1 MPEPKFPGDLSE
13 LDFVAAY
20 SRSTLRKP
28 QLAADAALRALVF
41 ADTSDRV
48 VLVGLIAGELS
59 EACRRLVAVYRAL
72 ADRRVNVARS
82 LLAPLPGLVE
92 WREFA
97 HEAGTFSPE
106 QIVRELGLGEEAM
119 RHAESL
125 RGQPSLADLGELV
138 AAAETGNPM
147 FLVPTFGRADEAWV
161 AGIDREG
168 RTVATSFAAAS
179 EPDAIGL
186 ADLTADLCGIARGF
200 LESYLQGRRSAGRRD
215 D

>member
-1 MPEPKFPGDLSE
+1 MPETTFPGNLGE

-28 QLAADAALRALVF
+28 QLAADAALRSLVF

-59 EACRRLVAVYRAL
+59 EACRRLAAVYRAL
-72 ADRRVNVARS
+72 ADRRYSIARS
-82 LLAPLPGLVE
+82 LMTPLPGADE
-92 WREFA
+92 WRAFV
-97 HEAGTFSPE
+97 HEAATFSPE
-106 QIVRELGLGEEAM
+106 QVVRELGLGEEALP
-119 RHAESL
+119 HAENL
-125 RGQPSLADLGELV
+125 RGQPSLADLNELV
-138 AAAETGNPM
+138 AAAETGNQM

-161 AGIDREG
+161 AGVDRNG
-168 RTVATSFAAAS
+168 RTVAASFAAAS

-200 LESYLQGRRSAGRRD
+200 LESYLHGRRTAGRRE
-215 D
+215 